1 MNSQK
6 PVIPYEPADDEIDLL
21 ALAAAIWQRRWI
33 VIGAV
38 IASVAVAIFYLNV
51 ATYKHTAE
59 LKVIP
64 SQSSGVGG
72 SSTGG
77 LAGLASLAGV
87 NLSKDGGVSPFE
99 QYLEGINSGLVAE
112 TLSDNTKIMK
122 ELFRSE
128 WDENTQ
134 RFVERRGLLS
144 NVAQSIKGVLGLP
157 TYPWQEPNTAR
168 LQGYIQ
174 ENVVVSENPKSQF
187 VTVSFEHSDP
197 KFARL
202 FLTELHETL
211 NEELRQKALVRS
223 TKYINYLTA
232 QLQRVTI
239 AEHREALVQALSE
252 QEKFRMTASSGLAY
266 AADPFGSVTVSLRPT
281 SPRPAIVIILSIVL
295 GGVIGSLA
303 AIVAWWLGEKRRST
317 TASSSA
323 EFSTSNSLEK
333 V

>member
-6 PVIPYEPADDEIDLL
+6 PVTSLESDGDEIDLV

-33 VIGAV
+33 VIGAI
-38 IASVAVAIFYLNV
+38 IASVAVAIFYLNT

-87 NLSKDGGVSPFE
+87 NISKDGGVSPFE
-99 QYLEGINSGLVAE
+99 QYLEGIKSGLVAE
-112 TLSDNTKIMK
+112 TLSNHAKIMK
-122 ELFRSE
+122 VLFRSE

-134 RFVERRGLLS
+134 RFVEKRGFVG
-144 NVAQSIKGVLGLP
+144 NAAQSIKGLLGLP

-168 LQGYIQ
+168 LQGYIR

-187 VTVSFEHSDP
+187 VTVSFEHQDP
-197 KFARL
+197 QFAKQ
-202 FLTELHETL
+202 FLTELHEAL

-223 TKYINYLTA
+223 TKYIAYLTA
-232 QLQRVTI
+232 QLQRVTV

-281 SPRPAIVIILSIVL
+281 SPRPAVVIILSIIL
-295 GGVIGSLA
+295 GGVVGSLT
-303 AIVAWWLGEKRRST
+303 AIVAWWLDEKRQST
-317 TASSSA
+317 GTPSSA
-323 EFSTSNSLEK
+323 ELGSSINLEK